1 MAEQLVQKMVTED
14 SFDAR
19 GSFVPAGQI
28 GAFDPSRLNGKEAH
42 LFDASDFPAPVQVE
56 QSAIAPTGPNPTVPQ
71 QIPPDARQAAGGAY
85 VRPGVTLTAE
95 RTPEADE
102 RLAGIPE
109 SDETVEGDMADAL
122 REAREETARLRA
134 ELEQT
139 RQSRETAHRVELAG
153 VATTSAMLDEP
164 AANGQNGD
172 DALVEGNIADV
183 TAKITA
189 DTSDADLAAL
199 EAAENDRE
207 RPRKGVLS
215 AIEAERERRKG
226 ASNA

>member
-56 QSAIAPTGPNPTVPQ
+56 QSATVPQ

-207 RPRKGVLS
+207 RPRKG
-215 AIEAERERRKG
+215 